1 MRQLTPHQPPP
12 DIRITPQEWEPDPEM
27 SLKHDD
33 LHARAWGC
41 EREKPNFDAEINNAT
56 PPMST
61 EISVQFNLST
71 EETRNAPETA
81 HECFP
86 EALPQ
91 MEQVCDVTNTYPY
104 MESDGDKL
112 VETSSEQANKR
123 PTNHRSSKNNLRHN
137 PKPKCSDDYRY

>member
-1 MRQLTPHQPPP
+1 MRMRQLTPHQPPP

-33 LHARAWGC
+33 LHARAWEC
-41 EREKPNFDAEINNAT
+41 EREKPNFDAEINNTT

-86 EALPQ
+86 EVFPQ

-104 MESDGDKL
+104 SDGVESDGK
-112 VETSSEQANKR
+112 
-123 PTNHRSSKNNLRHN
+123 
-137 PKPKCSDDYRY
+137 